1 MSDGRQSINAITPD
15 TSIKRNA
22 KNDIDIKAADKK
34 IKIQRINDATDEE
47 IQEANRKIEEAKE
60 AKDNIQRNSTRDQV
74 NEAKTNGINK
84 IENITP
90 ATTVK
95 SEARQAVQ
103 NKANEQINH
112 IQNTPDATNEE
123 NKRQ

>member
-47 IQEANRKIEEAKE
+47 IQEGIVKLKKLRLKQKIIFNAIVLEIK
-60 AKDNIQRNSTRDQV
+60 
-74 NEAKTNGINK
+74 
-84 IENITP
+84 
-90 ATTVK
+90 
-95 SEARQAVQ
+95 
-103 NKANEQINH
+103 
-112 IQNTPDATNEE
+112 
-123 NKRQ
+123 

>member
-1 MSDGRQSINAITPD
+1 MQSHLIHQLKEMRKMILMV
-15 TSIKRNA
+15 
-22 KNDIDIKAADKK
+22 KAADRK
-34 IKIQRINDATDEE
+34 IKIQRINDATAEE
-47 IQEANRKIEEAKE
+47 IQEANRKIEEAKIE
-60 AKDNIQRNSTRDQV
+60 AKDNIQHSSTRDQV

-112 IQNTPDATNEE
+112 IQNTPDATNDE

>member
-1 MSDGRQSINAITPD
+1 MSDGRETINAITPD

-47 IQEANRKIEEAKE
+47 IQEANRKIEEAKIE

-103 NKANEQINH
+103 NKS
-112 IQNTPDATNEE
+112 
-123 NKRQ
+123 K